1 MKRDTHSRKGSTEVT
16 KSEGFLSN
24 VTLPVTDGVSR
35 LADGSSKQT
44 KPSVPRSETIS
55 IRPRNASSV
64 PGTRSSGSRQ
74 QSRNGSGQRKT
85 ASKGRS
91 VARSRGESQGQLAE
105 APLQSK
111 DCSDDLG
118 ESSTGTGGATHQYP
132 HRVFV
137 LARGGQPLMPCTP
150 RKARLLLKS
159 HQALVVNRLPFT
171 IRLKRETS
179 HNLQPIEVKLD
190 PGSKFTGFALVANDA
205 PLYLA
210 ELEHRGHEISSNLE
224 ARSRCRRRRRTSNLR
239 YRPKRFS
246 NRIAEKRDG
255 CLAPSLR
262 HRLEGIRTWVRK
274 FRGWAPVTGIAQ
286 ELVRFDTQKMENPE
300 ISGVEYQ
307 QGTLHGTEVKC
318 YLLEKW
324 NHTCAYCGAKGVP
337 LNVEHV
343 HCKAHGGTDRVSN
356 LTISCIPCNQRKGT
370 QSIEEF
376 LAGQP
381 EKILA
386 IRAQMRA
393 QLKDAAAVN
402 STRRELLR
410 QLKDTGLPVRCGT
423 GGRTKWN
430 RGRFGVPKGH
440 ALDALCVGEM
450 DQVRKWDIPVLKIK
464 GIGHGSHQLVQTDE
478 YGFPRT
484 SKGPEHPRVK
494 NFIFRGG
501 EHKGERRSDTV
512 TPKGPLQKVRGQT
525 QKEKGLSLKRPYGF
539 ATGDL
544 VRRPDGKVGRVSA
557 AKGDG
562 SVKIQV
568 PGEVDAKG
576 KVLHR
581 SITWK
586 KVTLLS
592 RTTGY
597 HLYW

>member
-1 MKRDTHSRKGSTEVT
+1 MKKDTHPREVT
-16 KSEGFLSN
+16 KSEGFLSD
-24 VTLPVTDGVSR
+24 VTLQVTNGVSR
-35 LADGSSKQT
+35 LTDGPSKHT

-64 PGTRSSGSRQ
+64 PGSRSPGSRQ
-74 QSRNGSGQRKT
+74 QSRNGSGQRKE

-91 VARSRGESQGQLAE
+91 VARSRGESQGQLAK
-105 APLQSK
+105 APLQPQG
-111 DCSDDLG
+111 CPDDLVG
-118 ESSTGTGGATHQYP
+118 SSTGTGGETHRYP
-132 HRVFV
+132 HWVFV
-137 LARGGQPLMPCTP
+137 LAKSGQPLMPCSP

-159 HQALVVNRLPFT
+159 GQALVVNRLPFT
-171 IRLKRETS
+171 IRLKRLTS
-179 HNLQPIEVKLD
+179 QNLQPVEVKLD
-190 PGSKFTGFALVANDA
+190 PGSKFTGIAVVANDA

-210 ELEHRGHEISSNLE
+210 ELEHRGHEISTNLG

-239 YRPKRFS
+239 YRAKRFN
-246 NRIAEKRDG
+246 NRIAAKRDG
-255 CLAPSLR
+255 WLPPSLR
-262 HRLEGIRTWVRK
+262 HRLEGTRTWVRR
-274 FRGWAPVTGIAQ
+274 FMGLAPVTGIAQ
-286 ELVRFDTQKMENPE
+286 ELVKFDTQKMENPE

-307 QGTLHGTEVKC
+307 HGTLHGTEVKC

-324 NHTCAYCGAKGVP
+324 NHTCTYCGAKDVP

-356 LTISCIPCNQRKGT
+356 LVISCIPCNQKKGT

-376 LAGQP
+376 LAGEP
-381 EKILA
+381 EKIRA

-393 QLKDAAAVN
+393 PLKDTAAVN
-402 STRRELLR
+402 STRRELFR
-410 QLKDTGLPVRCGT
+410 QLKLTGLPVRCGT

-430 RGRFGVPKGH
+430 RGRFGIPKGH
-440 ALDALCVGEM
+440 ALDALCVGEI
-450 DQVRKWDIPVLKIK
+450 DRVRKWNIPVLKIK
-464 GIGHGSHQLVQTDE
+464 SIGHGSHQLVQTDE

-484 SKGPEHPRVK
+484 SSGPEHPRVK

-501 EHKGERRSDTV
+501 EHKGERRSNTV
-512 TPKGPLQKVRGQT
+512 IPKGTLQKVRGQT
-525 QKEKGLSLKRPYGF
+525 QKEKGLRLKRPYGF

-557 AKGDG
+557 AKADG

-568 PGEVDAKG
+568 PGELDSKG

-586 KVTLLS
+586 KVILLA
-592 RTTGY
+592 RTNGY